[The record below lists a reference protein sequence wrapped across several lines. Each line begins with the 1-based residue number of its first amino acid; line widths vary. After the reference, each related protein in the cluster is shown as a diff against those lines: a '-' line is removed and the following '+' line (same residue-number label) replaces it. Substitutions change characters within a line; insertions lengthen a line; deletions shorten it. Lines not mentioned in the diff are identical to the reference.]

1 MESFT
6 DDHSGETGVQKHSN
20 PLTPVS
26 IDSLPEVPTIPQKVR
41 FFTAR
46 NTFIAEEIADSSVE
60 TMSAIKFDAFIS
72 PLFADIP
79 DIDREEWSLANRI
92 YALNAALL
100 QQESRKA
107 KQQPYIRLD
116 LLLNGRLLISA
127 INLPSPITEEQK
139 EELPPDAA

>member
-1 MESFT
+1 MKSFE
-6 DDHSGETGVQKHSN
+6 DDHSGVNGARKPNNLLAQGSTA
-20 PLTPVS
+20 
-26 IDSLPEVPTIPQKVR
+26 SLPDVPTIPQKVR
-41 FFTAR
+41 FFTAC

-72 PLFADIP
+72 SLFADIP
-79 DIDREEWSLANRI
+79 DIDRKEWSIANRI

-116 LLLNGRLLISA
+116 LLPNGRLLISA
-127 INLPSPITEEQK
+127 INLSAPTTEGRK